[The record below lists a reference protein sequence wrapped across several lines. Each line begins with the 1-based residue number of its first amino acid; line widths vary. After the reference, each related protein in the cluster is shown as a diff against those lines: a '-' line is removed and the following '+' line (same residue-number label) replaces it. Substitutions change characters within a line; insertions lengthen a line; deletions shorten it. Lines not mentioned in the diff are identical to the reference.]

1 MGRISTR
8 NGENAIHDIIPPEIH
23 GIDEDRLNASAIS
36 IMQTL
41 NEAGFEAYLVGGGVR
56 DFLLGNIPK
65 DFDVATNATPDE
77 ICGLFRRARIVG
89 RRFQIVHVR
98 MGPEVFEVTTFR
110 APHQDDSNDT
120 EARQDANGMLTRD
133 NVYGGTVA
141 DDAQRRDFTLNALY
155 YNHKDRCV
163 YDFCGAWQDA
173 KAKQLRIIGEPS
185 TRYREDPV
193 RMLRAIRF
201 LGKLPLT
208 VDPATEA
215 PIFELGHLLREVSSS
230 RLFDEVL
237 KLLQAGHG
245 ADTFELSWEY
255 GLHQALFPEASQ
267 VLEANTESTYWDL
280 IEQALENTDA
290 RLKSGRTVNPAFLYA
305 CLLWPAA
312 HQRFQQLLG
321 EGLSAQDAMRK
332 AGAITIDANSATV
345 AIPRRFAQ
353 VTREI
358 WELQLRLPNTQTRRA
373 LAMLRQP
380 RFRAAYDFLL
390 LREHSKEIPS
400 GLGQWWTE
408 FQAAHPDVKPEREQP
423 DDRPRRRRRPFRK

>member
-1 MGRISTR
+1 MA
-8 NGENAIHDIIPPEIH
+8 NKGEIIIRSVIPQDVH
-23 GIDEDRLNASAIS
+23 GITDNRLNANAIT

-41 NEAGFEAYLVGGGVR
+41 NNAGFEAYLVGGGVR
-56 DFLLGNIPK
+56 DFLLGKQPK
-65 DFDVATNATPDE
+65 DFDVATNATPE
-77 ICGLFRRARIVG
+77 QILELFRRARIVG

-110 APHQDDSNDT
+110 AAH
-120 EARQDANGMLTRD
+120 DAESTANQSSQNAVGMLTRD
-133 NVYGGTVA
+133 NVYGGGVE
-141 DDAQRRDFTLNALY
+141 DDAKRRDFTLNALY

-163 YDFCGAWQDA
+163 YDFCGAWEDA
-173 KAKQLRIIGEPS
+173 QNKRLRIIGDAN

-193 RMLRAIRF
+193 RMLRAVRF

-208 VDPATEA
+208 IDRATED
-215 PIFELGHLLREVSSS
+215 PIFDLGPLLSEVSSS

-245 ADTFELSWEY
+245 ADTFELMWEY
-255 GLHQALFPEASQ
+255 GLHQVLFPEASSI
-267 VLEANTESTYWDL
+267 LEADETSTYWDL

-290 RLKSGRTVNPAFLYA
+290 RLRSGRTVNPAFLYA

-312 HQRFQQLLG
+312 HQRFQVLLAD
-321 EGLSAQDAMRK
+321 GLSPAEAMNK
-332 AGAITIDANSATV
+332 AGAITIDANSSTV

-358 WELQLRLPNTQTRRA
+358 WEMQLRLPNTQSRRA
-373 LAMLRQP
+373 LTLLTHP

-390 LREHSKEIPS
+390 LREQSKEIKP
-400 GLGQWWTE
+400 GLGQWWTD
-408 FQAAHPDVKPEREQP
+408 FQAQHPDVKPERDTGP
-423 DDRPRRRRRPFRK
+423 RDDRPRRRRRPYRK